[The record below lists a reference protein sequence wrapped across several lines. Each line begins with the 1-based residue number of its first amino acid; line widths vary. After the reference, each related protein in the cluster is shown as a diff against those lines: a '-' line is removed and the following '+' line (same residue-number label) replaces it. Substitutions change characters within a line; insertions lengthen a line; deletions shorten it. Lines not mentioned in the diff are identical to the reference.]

1 MNENRTDDEKTGAL
15 RMATQNGICTTDSEK
30 EALRYDAGGLKS
42 KPATQGSFQAPL
54 EETIDVVTAPSAESS
69 AASRMDGLL
78 LKLEETKS
86 QSSCFK
92 IFRDHVRWA
101 GVGGDNCSSYKY

>member
-69 AASRMDGLL
+69 TASRMDGLL
-78 LKLEETKS
+78 LRLEEDDGNL
-86 QSSCFK
+86 
-92 IFRDHVRWA
+92 IRYNPW
-101 GVGGDNCSSYKY
+101 